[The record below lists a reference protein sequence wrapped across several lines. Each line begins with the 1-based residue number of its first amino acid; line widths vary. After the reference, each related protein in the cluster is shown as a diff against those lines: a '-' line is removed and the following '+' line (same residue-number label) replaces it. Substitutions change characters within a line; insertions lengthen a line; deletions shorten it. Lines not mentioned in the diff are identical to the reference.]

1 MPINELAETLK
12 KNYMGNYSVHKCI
25 FTDLEVNNI
34 NDSFDGISYVL
45 KINGNNILM
54 KLDYEA
60 ESWKTESDFF
70 KNNKHILKALIL
82 NNKWIDNYEQYIELN
97 FLQKFLNEAIYPKT
111 YSQKLENLFFNLA
124 KLQTEEGEKVD
135 VYYLYWEQNEWQ
147 KLYFKSASECTFY
160 LNHLEAEGLVNLE
173 KSLAIEGFRMS
184 TFNITF
190 NGLSTLIKITEEG
203 EKSNKFFIAMSFNN
217 SMMETRNAIKSALDE
232 TGFEPIIIDEKNI
245 NSDRTINDEIISN
258 LRQCKFCIADF
269 SFHSNGVY
277 FESGFALGQ
286 GKKVIYTCSK
296 DEFDKSHFDIKPLQ
310 HIIYENTSELT
321 KSLIN
326 KINAFIK

>member
-1 MPINELAETLK
+1 
-12 KNYMGNYSVHKCI
+12 MGSYSVHKCI
-25 FTDLEVNNI
+25 FTDLEVTNI
-34 NDSFDGISYVL
+34 NDSFDGISYFL
-45 KINGNNILM
+45 RINGKNILM

-70 KNNKHILKALIL
+70 KNNKHILKSLIL
-82 NNKWIDNYEQYIELN
+82 NNKWIDNYEQYIDLI

-124 KLQTEEGEKVD
+124 KLQTEEGEKVT

-173 KSLAIEGFRMS
+173 KSLTAEGLRMS

-190 NGLSTLIKITEEG
+190 YGLSTLIKITEEG
-203 EKSNKFFIAMSFNN
+203 EKSNKCFIAMSFNN
-217 SMMETRNAIKSALDE
+217 SMMETRNAIKSALEE

-245 NSDRTINDEIISN
+245 NSDKTINDEIISN

-296 DEFDKSHFDIKPLQ
+296 NEFDKSHFDIKPLQ